1 MFFARNRGFKHLTHT
16 VIMKNHPKFN
26 PDDEDAWPPILACLL
41 RGLEVSMDAGGLEI
55 LGFSIVFS
63 MFFLWFLNFLLLYYL
78 KNELFHYFLCGS
90 IVFVVTTWRRDTV
103 IC

>member
-55 LGFSIVFS
+55 LGFFFYVFFYGFSISYCFS
-63 MFFLWFLNFLLLYYL
+63 I
-78 KNELFHYFLCGS
+78 KK
-90 IVFVVTTWRRDTV
+90 
-103 IC
+103 